1 MTAIFRDENETWE
14 IDFTAAIFARDDLN
28 KVFSQVSGSVFSD
41 VDFVVV
47 DEERII
53 FVECKNSNFKGV
65 INPEA
70 FKPLED
76 KRIKVMVHKYC
87 YSFIYIRSLLGNI
100 NKKKIYIYLVETNNG
115 DSVLRKEI
123 RNRLKKM
130 LPFVIQERENLKE
143 SIIDEVQVYS
153 LEEWNENF
161 KEFPATRLKE
171 LLKEN

>member
-1 MTAIFRDENETWE
+1 MSAIFRDEKETLE

-28 KVFSQVSGSVFSD
+28 KVFSQISGSVFSD
-41 VDFVVV
+41 VDFVVA

-70 FKPLED
+70 FNPLED
-76 KRIKVMVHKYC
+76 ERMKVMVRKYC

-115 DSVLRKEI
+115 DSVLRKKI

-130 LPFVIQERENLKE
+130 LPFAIQERENLQE
-143 SIIDEVQVYS
+143 NIIDEVQVYS
-153 LEEWNENF
+153 LKEWNEKF
-161 KEFPATRLKE
+161 KEFPAKRLKDA
-171 LLKEN
+171 LKEN